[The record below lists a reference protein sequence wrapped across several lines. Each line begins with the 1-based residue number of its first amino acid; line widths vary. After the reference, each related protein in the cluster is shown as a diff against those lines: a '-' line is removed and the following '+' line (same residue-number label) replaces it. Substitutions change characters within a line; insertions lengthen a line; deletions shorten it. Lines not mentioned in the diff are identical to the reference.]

1 MIEARKEGGHPF
13 FPREKRFMKILPP
26 DCILS
31 DPKQIRK
38 KKIIY
43 ALIFTSS
50 TASMS

>member
-1 MIEARKEGGHPF
+1 
-13 FPREKRFMKILPP
+13 MKILPP

-38 KKIIY
+38 KKKIIY